1 MSRSFL
7 RLLENDR
14 VVLFDGAMGT
24 MLYNKGIYFNHCYD
38 AINLSNP
45 DMVRSIHEDYLHA
58 GAQVIETNTFGS
70 NRYKL
75 TKHDL
80 QDKVAVINYQGA
92 RIAREVAAEHRFV
105 GGAIGPLGIKIEPW
119 GPTSIDEAREAFT
132 EQAEA
137 LLSGGVDLFVL
148 ETFSD
153 LNEIHQALLAV
164 RSICDLPVVTQMTVQ
179 EDGSSLYGTT
189 PDVFTSRLDQW
200 GADVIGI
207 NCSVGPH
214 IMLQTLEK
222 MVTFT
227 DRKLS
232 VQPNAGIPRNVEG
245 RNIYLASPEYM
256 AEYAGRFIRTGARVV
271 GGCCGTTPDHIRAIS
286 NAVRALRPLQIQIP
300 RNETR
305 QKEKSSP
312 NIQEIPMG
320 EKSRLG
326 NRLANGQFVTC
337 VELVPPR
344 GPLSDRAIRRARL
357 LMQAGIDAVN
367 IPDGPR
373 ASARMSALALA
384 VLIERETGI
393 ETLLHYACR
402 DRNLVGMQS
411 DLLGAYAIGLRNILL
426 VTGDPPKL
434 GDYPDATAV
443 FDVDSIGLSN
453 MVKRLNQGFDL
464 GGGSIGKPTG
474 FLVGV
479 GVNPG
484 AIDIEYELKRFHYK
498 VDAGAEFAVT
508 QPVYDP
514 DMLEEFL
521 NRIADAKIAVIGGIW
536 PLVSLRNAEFMNNE
550 VPGAHVPDSLMK
562 RIADA
567 EEKGNASEEGILIA
581 QEVLERIR
589 PLVNG
594 VQVAAPFG
602 RVKTSLAVLGADST
616 RDTNQ

>member
-7 RLLENDR
+7 QLLDNDR
-14 VVLFDGAMGT
+14 IVVFDGAMGT

-45 DMVRSIHEDYLHA
+45 DLVRSIHADYLKA
-58 GAQVIETNTFGS
+58 GAQVIETNTFSS

-75 TKHDL
+75 MKHEL
-80 QDKVAVINYQGA
+80 QDKVSVINYQGA
-92 RIAREVAAEHRFV
+92 RIAREVAGEDRIV

-137 LLSGGVDLFVL
+137 LMSGGVDLFVL

-153 LNEIHQALLAV
+153 LNEIHQALRAI
-164 RSICDLPVVTQMTVQ
+164 RTICDLPVITQMTVQ

-189 PDVFTSRLDQW
+189 PDIFTARLDQW

-214 IMLQTLEK
+214 VMLQTLEK
-222 MVTFT
+222 MVAVT
-227 DRKLS
+227 DKKLS

-286 NAVRALRPLQIQIP
+286 NAVRALRPLQISASRI
-300 RNETR
+300 EVHH
-305 QKEKSSP
+305 EEEHAHDIS
-312 NIQEIPMG
+312 EIPMG
-320 EKSRLG
+320 EKSKLGSRLSSG
-326 NRLANGQFVTC
+326 EFVTC

-344 GPLSDRAIRRARL
+344 GPVSDRVIRRARL
-357 LMQAGIDAVN
+357 LKHAGIDAVN

-384 VLIERETGI
+384 VLIERETGM

-411 DLLGAYAIGLRNILL
+411 DLLGAFAIGLRNILL

-453 MVKRLNQGFDL
+453 MVKRLNQGIDL

-484 AIDIEYELKRFHYK
+484 AIDIEYELKRFNYK
-498 VDAGAEFAVT
+498 VEAGAEFAIT

-514 DMLEEFL
+514 EILERFL
-521 NRIADAKIAVIGGIW
+521 DRTADVDISLIAGIW

-550 VPGAHVPDSLMK
+550 VPGAHVPDDLMK

-567 EEKGNASEEGILIA
+567 EEKGNASAEGILIA

-589 PLVNG
+589 SLVDG

-602 RVKTSLAVLGADST
+602 RVKTSLTVLGKDTASTNDS
-616 RDTNQ
+616 

>member
-7 RLLENDR
+7 QLLDNDR
-14 VVLFDGAMGT
+14 IVVFDGAMGT

-45 DMVRSIHEDYLHA
+45 DLVRSIHADYLKA
-58 GAQVIETNTFGS
+58 GAHVIETNTFSS

-75 TKHDL
+75 MKHEL
-80 QDKVAVINYQGA
+80 QDKVSVINYQGA
-92 RIAREVAAEHRFV
+92 RIAREVAGEDRIV

-137 LLSGGVDLFVL
+137 LMSGGVDLFVL

-153 LNEIHQALLAV
+153 LNEIHQALRAI
-164 RSICDLPVVTQMTVQ
+164 RTICDLPVITQMTVQ

-189 PDVFTSRLDQW
+189 PDIFTARLDQW

-214 IMLQTLEK
+214 VMLQTLEK
-222 MVTFT
+222 MAAVT
-227 DRKLS
+227 DKKLS

-286 NAVRALRPLQIQIP
+286 NAVRALRPLQISASRI
-300 RNETR
+300 EVHH
-305 QKEKSSP
+305 EEEHSHDIS
-312 NIQEIPMG
+312 EIPMG
-320 EKSRLG
+320 EKSKLGSRLSS
-326 NRLANGQFVTC
+326 REFVTC

-344 GPLSDRAIRRARL
+344 GPVSDRVIRRARL
-357 LMQAGIDAVN
+357 LKHAGIDAVN

-384 VLIERETGI
+384 VLIERETGM

-411 DLLGAYAIGLRNILL
+411 DLLGAFAIGLRNILL

-453 MVKRLNQGFDL
+453 MVKRLNQGIDL

-484 AIDIEYELKRFHYK
+484 AIDIEYELKRFNYK
-498 VDAGAEFAVT
+498 VEAGAEFAIT

-514 DMLEEFL
+514 EILERFL
-521 NRIADAKIAVIGGIW
+521 DRTADVDISLIAGIW

-550 VPGAHVPDSLMK
+550 VPGAHVPDDLMK

-567 EEKGNASEEGILIA
+567 EEKGNASAEGILIA

-589 PLVNG
+589 SLVDG

-602 RVKTSLAVLGADST
+602 RVKTSLTVLGKDTASTNDS
-616 RDTNQ
+616 

>member
-1 MSRSFL
+1 
-7 RLLENDR
+7 
-14 VVLFDGAMGT
+14 MGT

-45 DMVRSIHEDYLHA
+45 DLVRSIHADYLKA
-58 GAQVIETNTFGS
+58 GAQVIETNTFSS

-75 TKHDL
+75 MKHEL
-80 QDKVAVINYQGA
+80 QDKVSVINYQGA
-92 RIAREVAAEHRFV
+92 RIAREVAGEDRIV

-137 LLSGGVDLFVL
+137 LMSGGVDLFVL

-153 LNEIHQALLAV
+153 LNEIHQALRAI
-164 RSICDLPVVTQMTVQ
+164 RTICDLPVITQMTVQ

-189 PDVFTSRLDQW
+189 PDIFTARLDQW

-214 IMLQTLEK
+214 VMLQTLEK
-222 MVTFT
+222 MVAVT
-227 DRKLS
+227 DKKLS

-286 NAVRALRPLQIQIP
+286 NAVRALRPLQISASRI
-300 RNETR
+300 EVHH
-305 QKEKSSP
+305 EEEHAHDIS
-312 NIQEIPMG
+312 EIPMG
-320 EKSRLG
+320 EKSKLGSRLSSG
-326 NRLANGQFVTC
+326 EFVTC

-344 GPLSDRAIRRARL
+344 GPVSDRVIRRARL
-357 LMQAGIDAVN
+357 LKHAGIDAVN

-384 VLIERETGI
+384 VLIERETGM

-411 DLLGAYAIGLRNILL
+411 DLLGAFAIGLRNILL

-453 MVKRLNQGFDL
+453 MVKRLNQGIDL

-484 AIDIEYELKRFHYK
+484 AIDIEYELKRFNYK
-498 VDAGAEFAVT
+498 VEAGAEFAIT

-514 DMLEEFL
+514 EILERFL
-521 NRIADAKIAVIGGIW
+521 DRTADVDISLIAGIW

-550 VPGAHVPDSLMK
+550 VPGAHVPDDLMK

-567 EEKGNASEEGILIA
+567 EEKGNASAEGILIA

-589 PLVNG
+589 SLVDG

-602 RVKTSLAVLGADST
+602 RVKTSLTVLGKDTASTNDS
-616 RDTNQ
+616 